1 MQRHC
6 TYFYVGTSINQVLGN
21 LRGIEELQES
31 EVGQKIAQPER
42 FLVEIWLNRA
52 NLDAIIPQL

>member
-1 MQRHC
+1 MKWQL
-6 TYFYVGTSINQVLGN
+6 TIKGTSMNQVLGN
-21 LRGIEELQES
+21 LRGFEELQES

-42 FLVEIWLNRA
+42 FIVEIWLNRA

>member
-1 MQRHC
+1 M
-6 TYFYVGTSINQVLGN
+6 GTSINQVLGN
-21 LRGIEELQES
+21 QRGFEELQES

>member
-1 MQRHC
+1 MKWQL
-6 TYFYVGTSINQVLGN
+6 TIKGTSMNQVLGN
-21 LRGIEELQES
+21 LRGFEELQES

-42 FLVEIWLNRA
+42 FLVEIWLKRA

>member
-1 MQRHC
+1 MGR
-6 TYFYVGTSINQVLGN
+6 SINQVLGN
-21 LRGIEELQES
+21 LREIEELQES
-31 EVGQKIAQPER
+31 KVGQKIAQPER

>member
-1 MQRHC
+1 M
-6 TYFYVGTSINQVLGN
+6 NQVLGN
-21 LRGIEELQES
+21 LRGFEELQES

-42 FLVEIWLNRA
+42 FLGEIWLNRA

>member
-1 MQRHC
+1 MLLCRD
-6 TYFYVGTSINQVLGN
+6 YNLGTSINQVLGN
-21 LRGIEELQES
+21 LRGFEELQES

-42 FLVEIWLNRA
+42 FIVEIWLNRA